1 MLDLDPCLAA
11 LDADAPSGPDLEY
24 DPEFIALELAN
35 APGEERV
42 IGDAVI
48 PAEDPD
54 FAEVARAATAL
65 LGRSRDLRVAV
76 ILANATL
83 RTEGLTGF
91 ETVLGYIRS
100 GLEDHWDS
108 VHPQLDAEDDDD
120 PTMRVNAVLGLT
132 DRGGVLAALR
142 AAPLAESR
150 AFGQVSLRDVKIAE
164 GELPAPAEGEMP
176 TPQTIAA
183 AFMDSDAGELAARAE
198 AAETSLGHVRAI
210 SAAFDSHIGSDGP
223 DLEPLERVLREIV
236 RRFSEHVAA
245 PADDAGDETPEM
257 EIGEALETA
266 PTAPAPRVA
275 PMASA
280 SGAIA
285 SPEDVKRA
293 IDRIIDYYARTE
305 PSSPVPLLL
314 TRARRLVSAD
324 FLAIMKDMAPLGVEN
339 VALIG
344 GLEDEDED

>member
-11 LDADAPSGPDLEY
+11 LDTDAPSGPDLEY
-24 DPEFIALELAN
+24 DPEFTALELAN

-91 ETVLGYIRS
+91 ETVLGFIRN
-100 GLEDHWDS
+100 GLEEHWDS

-132 DRGGVLAALR
+132 DRAGVLASLR

-164 GELPAPAEGEMP
+164 GELPAPAEGEAP

-183 AFMDSDAGELAARAE
+183 AFMDSDAAALAARAE

-210 SAAFDSHIGSDGP
+210 SAAFDGHIGSDGP

-236 RRFSEHVAA
+236 RRFSEHAAA
-245 PADDAGDETPEM
+245 PADDAGEEIPEM
-257 EIGEALETA
+257 EIGEARDTA
-266 PTAPAPRVA
+266 AAPRVA
-275 PMASA
+275 PVAGA
-280 SGAIA
+280 PGAIA
-285 SPEDVKRA
+285 SPDDVKRA
-293 IDRIIDYYARTE
+293 IDRIVDYYARTE

-344 GLEDEDED
+344 GLEDEHEE

>member
-1 MLDLDPCLAA
+1 MLDLDPCLATI
-11 LDADAPSGPDLEY
+11 DTDAPSGPDLEY
-24 DPEFIALELAN
+24 DPEFTALELAN

-91 ETVLGYIRS
+91 ETVLGYIRN

-120 PTMRVNAVLGLT
+120 PTMRVNAALGLT

-164 GELPAPAEGEMP
+164 GELPAPAEGEVP

-210 SAAFDSHIGSDGP
+210 SAAFDGHLGSDGP

-245 PADDAGDETPEM
+245 PADDAGGEIPEM
-257 EIGEALETA
+257 EIGEARD
-266 PTAPAPRVA
+266 TAPAPRVA
-275 PMASA
+275 PVAGA
-280 SGAIA
+280 PGAIA
-285 SPEDVKRA
+285 SPEDVKRT

>member
-1 MLDLDPCLAA
+1 MLDLAAFLAA
-11 LDADAPSGPDLEY
+11 IDADAPSGPDLEY
-24 DPEFIALELAN
+24 DPEFTALELAN

-54 FAEVARAATAL
+54 FAEVTRAARAL
-65 LGRSRDLRVAV
+65 LERSRDLRVAV

-83 RTEGLTGF
+83 RTDGLTGF
-91 ETVLGYIRS
+91 ETVLGYIRH
-100 GLEDHWDS
+100 GLEAHWDS

-132 DRGGVLAALR
+132 DRDTVLAALR
-142 AAPLAESR
+142 AAALAESR
-150 AFGQVSLRDVKIAE
+150 AFGHVSLRDVKIAE
-164 GELPAPAEGEMP
+164 GELPAPPEGEALS
-176 TPQTIAA
+176 PQSIEA
-183 AFMDSDAGELAARAE
+183 AFMDSDPEALAARAA
-198 AAETSLGHVRAI
+198 AAETSLAHVRAI
-210 SAAFDSHIGSDGP
+210 SETFDARIGSDGP

-236 RRFSEHVAA
+236 RRLSEHVAA
-245 PADDAGDETPEM
+245 PADAEEEDTTEAETGDGVEHAPHFPAP
-257 EIGEALETA
+257 GAA
-266 PTAPAPRVA
+266 PTASAP
-275 PMASA
+275 
-280 SGAIA
+280 GAIA

-293 IDRIIDYYARTE
+293 IDRIIDYYTRTE

-324 FLAIMKDMAPLGVEN
+324 FLSIMKDMAPLGVEN

-344 GLEDEDED
+344 GLEESDDE